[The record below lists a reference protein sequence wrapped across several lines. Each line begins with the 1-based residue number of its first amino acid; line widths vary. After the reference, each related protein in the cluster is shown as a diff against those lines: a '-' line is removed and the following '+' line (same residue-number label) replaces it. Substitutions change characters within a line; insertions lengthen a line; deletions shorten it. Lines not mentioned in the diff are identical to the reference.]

1 MSRTKFVALTGS
13 LSVSV
18 AALVMLLVLLSTFG
32 DSGLPVVQAAPS
44 VSVAQGV
51 TINEVRIDQPGGD
64 DDEYFELAGAAGT
77 SLDGLTYLVI
87 GDGTGGSGVIEAVVE
102 LTGTTISS
110 DGLFLVAEDND
121 TFGSV
126 ADLTATLNFENND
139 NVTHL
144 LVGGF
149 TGSDGDDLDT
159 NDDGTLD
166 ITPWTEVLDLIALIE
181 EENPPAGTEYHYGPP
196 TVGPDGSYVPGHV
209 YRCSAGWIIGQFNPA
224 GGDDTPGAANNCLAD
239 VTVTKTGPALAS
251 AGSVITY
258 TLACS
263 NDGVENATAVIV
275 SDTLPGGVSYL
286 RDNSGLSCPSCSVG
300 ATDILTWY
308 VGAVTATDSFS
319 FTLAAWITSSL
330 PFGSAIT
337 NTVVITTA
345 DAEVTTTNNSDQWVT
360 NISPLDLVVA
370 KAGPEYAVFGENV
383 IYTITLSNIGV
394 TTATNVILTD
404 TLPISTTYVSD
415 SSGVTP
421 TRPTSTTVVWNFGDV
436 PSDTVRA
443 FNLTVKIAEP
453 PPGTLFLP
461 LLNRVEIST
470 DTPGDDPS
478 NNTAA
483 SIGTAYPLVSI
494 HDIQYVTGPASNDV
508 SPYDGW
514 FVWVEGVVVAGTGE
528 IGSGSNNFVIE
539 HPDGGPWS
547 GLLVYNGGTFTD
559 VVEGDYV
566 RLLGQVDE
574 YYGMTEIMI
583 RYAPHVQRVI
593 STGNA
598 LPTPEFIT
606 TGLFATAVPTTAEA
620 YESVL
625 IEFQGATVTALH
637 SYGEWSLDD
646 GTGATRADDFGGS
659 DGDLTYT
666 PELGDVYD
674 FIRGIGWYSYGDYK
688 LEPRYD
694 ADIFMAP
701 KLSVNKTV
709 YPMADV
715 ELGSVV
721 VYTVTVANRGDRE
734 ATGVVITDPLPSAIT
749 FGGYVSNPGGTAQLP
764 DPTGVITWMY
774 PVAAGAGYTFVF
786 TATVTTD
793 TAYYGADVTNSVYFT
808 SDNANN
814 GAGSAVF
821 AIRDLNHIYLPL
833 ILRNSGG

>member
-1 MSRTKFVALTGS
+1 MSRIKFVAFIGS
-13 LSVSV
+13 LTVSV
-18 AALVMLLVLLSTFG
+18 AAMVVVWALVLG
-32 DSGLPVVQAAPS
+32 GAPAAADTLDACPTELFFS
-44 VSVAQGV
+44 
-51 TINEVRIDQPGGD
+51 
-64 DDEYFELAGAAGT
+64 EYIE
-77 SLDGLTYLVI
+77 
-87 GDGTGGSGVIEAVVE
+87 GSG
-102 LTGTTISS
+102 
-110 DGLFLVAEDND
+110 
-121 TFGSV
+121 
-126 ADLTATLNFENND
+126 NNKALEIY
-139 NVTHL
+139 NS
-144 LVGGF
+144 
-149 TGSDGDDLDT
+149 TGSDITFTGQYSVALYSNGSATPGNTLILNGATLANGDVYVIANANAVQAVLDEADITSNVTWYNGDDAIALFKDGVIIDVIGQIGFDPGSYWGTEPNTTQEHTLVRRSNIMGGDADGSDAFDPADEWDAYAQDT
-159 NDDGTLD
+159 FTYLGSHTIDPCGAAFD
-166 ITPWTEVLDLIALIE
+166 ITKTAPDMVNPGQVFTYTIVVANSTGVTTTGTVITDVIPTNADFASASDGGALV
-181 EENPPAGTEYHYGPP
+181 GD
-196 TVGPDGSYVPGHV
+196 TVVW
-209 YRCSAGWIIGQFNPA
+209 AIIGDFVD
-224 GGDDTPGAANNCLAD
+224 GDV
-239 VTVTKTGPALAS
+239 VTRTFQ
-251 AGSVITY
+251 
-258 TLACS
+258 
-263 NDGVENATAVIV
+263 
-275 SDTLPGGVSYL
+275 
-286 RDNSGLSCPSCSVG
+286 
-300 ATDILTWY
+300 
-308 VGAVTATDSFS
+308 VTATSSIGADIVNEDYGVRATNWV
-319 FTLAAWITSSL
+319 TLAV
-330 PFGSAIT
+330 GSP
-337 NTVVITTA
+337 ITTS
-345 DAEVTTTNNSDQWVT
+345 V
-360 NISPLDLVVA
+360 SPLDLVVA

-483 SIGTAYPLVSI
+483 SIGTVYPLVSI

-625 IEFQGATVTALH
+625 IEFRGATVTDEDLGH
-637 SYGEWSLDD
+637 GEWEIDD

-694 ADIFMAP
+694 ADIFIAP

-833 ILRNSGG
+833 ILRNSSG